1 MDRKGDR
8 ILHVADMVPLCYINF
23 VVDFC
28 SKNLRDSGSRV
39 LAAAHHNSIRCPL
52 FK

>member
-23 VVDFC
+23 VVD
-28 SKNLRDSGSRV
+28 S
-39 LAAAHHNSIRCPL
+39 AQII
-52 FK
+52 